1 MLRDEVFSA
10 LTAHS
15 IVDNGH
21 DLNGRFL
28 PLFFQMQMRFGS
40 QMWFQPLLMYAIAL
54 SIQVLPFSEGTIRLP
69 MALAGVVDVV
79 LMYFVGKQ
87 LFRSELPAAAAAIL
101 LALTPAHFIHS
112 RVAMD
117 FQAPL
122 PFILAWLLCLLL
134 YLRRN
139 DRWLLF
145 AAGLALGVGLY
156 SYIVAYMLMPIYA
169 LLTSVLLYQRR
180 EPLNRY
186 GILAAG
192 LVLPALVCVPFVWT
206 HPTVIRDIFWHY
218 KRDEPQTL
226 GAFGLLRAFVTYQRF
241 VDAASLY
248 SSFWNPRFLFVNGPR
263 AMWAVGVFLLPA
275 AGLLLVGVVRALSGP
290 AAYAVLLIGGLLSAP
305 IAASLVDEPEAIRR
319 AVAILP
325 FAVLLAIGGL
335 DYLRT
340 AETTRGG
347 RIAFVAVW
355 ATSIV
360 LAATYH
366 DLLPRAQALLR
377 ASTVPV
383 AVTGLAVLMRHFSIE
398 RAKYRQ
404 AAVVAFVA
412 LVATHLAYVAV
423 DYSTTVGV
431 WLLAAIGLATLLP
444 PTRDRFTRNPL
455 LVVALLAVACSHF
468 IFVYVGSANVHRVA
482 FVPASVVL
490 LTVRLVF
497 AALALIAVLGVAIL
511 VEHVTRDRPGSRWLA
526 AASLLMLIGCQL
538 AYFYI
543 DHFTDYRM
551 RFLQSTAVLAAV
563 VGVAM
568 LQKGAAIGR
577 AALGQIAFAGMLA
590 VASIQFTY
598 FYADYF
604 TAFRVFGSGESEG
617 NVRIAWDA
625 AVERAGDRP
634 VPAVYLG
641 KIGPYGFGD
650 LFWTFNVIRDNRQ
663 DILARTIP
671 DLEFKPDRIRSLPT
685 GSIVITSRSTEIDQ
699 AIDRMEAVGELERRE
714 LLNAPDGTPVYW
726 ILERGAR

>member
-248 SSFWNPRFLFVNGPR
+248 SSFWNPR
-263 AMWAVGVFLLPA
+263 
-275 AGLLLVGVVRALSGP
+275 
-290 AAYAVLLIGGLLSAP
+290 
-305 IAASLVDEPEAIRR
+305 
-319 AVAILP
+319 
-325 FAVLLAIGGL
+325 
-335 DYLRT
+335 
-340 AETTRGG
+340 
-347 RIAFVAVW
+347 
-355 ATSIV
+355 
-360 LAATYH
+360 
-366 DLLPRAQALLR
+366 
-377 ASTVPV
+377 
-383 AVTGLAVLMRHFSIE
+383 
-398 RAKYRQ
+398 
-404 AAVVAFVA
+404 
-412 LVATHLAYVAV
+412 
-423 DYSTTVGV
+423 
-431 WLLAAIGLATLLP
+431 
-444 PTRDRFTRNPL
+444 
-455 LVVALLAVACSHF
+455 
-468 IFVYVGSANVHRVA
+468 
-482 FVPASVVL
+482 
-490 LTVRLVF
+490 
-497 AALALIAVLGVAIL
+497 
-511 VEHVTRDRPGSRWLA
+511 
-526 AASLLMLIGCQL
+526 
-538 AYFYI
+538 
-543 DHFTDYRM
+543 
-551 RFLQSTAVLAAV
+551 
-563 VGVAM
+563 
-568 LQKGAAIGR
+568 
-577 AALGQIAFAGMLA
+577 
-590 VASIQFTY
+590 
-598 FYADYF
+598 
-604 TAFRVFGSGESEG
+604 
-617 NVRIAWDA
+617 
-625 AVERAGDRP
+625 
-634 VPAVYLG
+634 
-641 KIGPYGFGD
+641 
-650 LFWTFNVIRDNRQ
+650 
-663 DILARTIP
+663 
-671 DLEFKPDRIRSLPT
+671 
-685 GSIVITSRSTEIDQ
+685 
-699 AIDRMEAVGELERRE
+699 
-714 LLNAPDGTPVYW
+714 
-726 ILERGAR
+726 